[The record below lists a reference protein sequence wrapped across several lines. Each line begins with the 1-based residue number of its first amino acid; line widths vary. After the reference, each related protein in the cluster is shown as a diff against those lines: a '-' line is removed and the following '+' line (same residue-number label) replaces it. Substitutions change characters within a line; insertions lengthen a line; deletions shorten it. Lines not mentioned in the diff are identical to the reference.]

1 MRKLNN
7 AIAVYSPNLG
17 ETVIIN
23 YFLKIKSEKYFLGH
37 VTAAYVGASSPVQNF
52 YDRRLVRGEAMTQE
66 QCREPEHP
74 LHTRLSLLVYQQ
86 HSNKSKL
93 SHFLCLNV

>member
-23 YFLKIKSEKYFLGH
+23 DFLKIKSEKYFLAH

-66 QCREPEHP
+66 QCRELEHP
-74 LHTRLSLLVYQQ
+74 LHIRLSLSFTNSILTRASLAIFCV
-86 HSNKSKL
+86 
-93 SHFLCLNV
+93 

>member
-23 YFLKIKSEKYFLGH
+23 DFLKIKSEKYFLAH

-52 YDRRLVRGEAMTQE
+52 
-66 QCREPEHP
+66 
-74 LHTRLSLLVYQQ
+74 
-86 HSNKSKL
+86 
-93 SHFLCLNV
+93 